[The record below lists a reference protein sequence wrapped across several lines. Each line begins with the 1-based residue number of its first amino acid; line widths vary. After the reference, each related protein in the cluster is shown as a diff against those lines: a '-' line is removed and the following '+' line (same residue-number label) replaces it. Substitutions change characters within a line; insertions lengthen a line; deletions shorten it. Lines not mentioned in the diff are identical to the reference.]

1 MQKTL
6 SIVAPCYNE
15 ELAIRPFYDEV
26 LRVSKKLKD
35 VELEFVFVD
44 DGSRDRTLAE
54 IQKLRKEDKR
64 VRFVSFSRNFGK
76 EAGLLAGLEYAK
88 GDYVV
93 TMDVDLQDPP
103 ELLPEMYE
111 AVASG
116 EYDCAGARRVSRKG
130 EPPIRSFFA
139 GIYYKIIN
147 RLSNIEMVDGVRD
160 FRLMDRKMVDAV
172 LSMPEYNRYS
182 KGIFS
187 FVGFKTK
194 WVEFEH
200 VDRVAGETHW
210 SFWKLFV
217 YGIEAI
223 CAFSTVP
230 LVLAAVLGLLFCFIA
245 FVMVVV
251 IIWKTLAFGDP
262 VGGWPSMIC
271 AVLMMGGL
279 QLMALGVIGQ
289 YLAKTYLETKRR
301 PIYIV
306 RTTEKDDK
314 TVNDGEAK

>member
-1 MQKTL
+1 MKKLL
-6 SIVAPCYNE
+6 SIVVPCYNE
-15 ELAIRPFYDEV
+15 DLAVPKFYDEV
-26 LRVSKKLKD
+26 VKVCEEMEKRWV
-35 VELEFVFVD
+35 VEFEFVFVD
-44 DGSRDRTLAE
+44 DGSRDRTLAV
-54 IQKLRKEDKR
+54 IEDLHEKDSR
-64 VRFVSFSRNFGK
+64 VKFVSFSRNFGK
-76 EAGLLAGLEYAK
+76 EAALLAGLEYAK
-88 GDYVV
+88 GDFVA

-103 ELLPEMYE
+103 ALLPEMYG
-111 AVASG
+111 AVENG
-116 EYDCAGARRVSRKG
+116 EYDSAGARRVSRKG

-139 GIYYKIIN
+139 RIYYRLIN
-147 RLSNIEMVDGVRD
+147 RLSKVEMIDGVRD
-160 FRLMDRKMVDAV
+160 FRVMSRKMVDAV
-172 LSMPEYNRYS
+172 IGMPEYNRYS

-210 SFWKLFV
+210 SFWKLFL

-230 LVLAAVLGLLFCFIA
+230 LVLSAVLGLLFCFIA
-245 FVMVVV
+245 FVMIIV
-251 IIWKTLAFGDP
+251 IIVKTLAFGDP
-262 VGGWPSMIC
+262 VGGWPSLIC

-279 QLMALGVIGQ
+279 QMMALGVMGQ

-306 RTTEKDDK
+306 RRTEKDL
-314 TVNDGEAK
+314 